1 MSTFVSILAVSP
13 EGGVQIISIG
23 QPDVNTTVLLLCISQ
38 GGPGN
43 TFTWS
48 TAPDE
53 ESEFT
58 ETFGPNVMI
67 NGDELIITNV
77 RFSVG
82 RAYKCDVSN
91 AAGSGSTVIT
101 LAGRK

>member
-1 MSTFVSILAVSP
+1 M
-13 EGGVQIISIG
+13 
-23 QPDVNTTVLLLCISQ
+23 LLLCISQ

-48 TAPDE
+48 TSPDE

-58 ETFGPNVMI
+58 GTFGPNVMI

-91 AAGSGSTVIT
+91 AAGSGSKVIT
-101 LAGRK
+101 LAGRKIM